1 MFAYVNYLFF
11 QGSAGSGVEDIELAS
26 LPSRTQAPIFSADA
40 NADSIVPCD
49 DEVTNALQILD
60 ATIDSYDC

>member
-1 MFAYVNYLFF
+1 M
-11 QGSAGSGVEDIELAS
+11 ELTS
-26 LPSRTQAPIFSADA
+26 LPSRTQAPISSERVDA
-40 NADSIVPCD
+40 NADSVVPCD